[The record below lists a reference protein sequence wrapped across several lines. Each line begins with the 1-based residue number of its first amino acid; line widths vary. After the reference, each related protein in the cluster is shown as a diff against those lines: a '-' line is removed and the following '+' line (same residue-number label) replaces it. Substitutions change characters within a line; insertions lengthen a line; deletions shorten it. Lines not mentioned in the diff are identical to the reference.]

1 MRRPGKPSGAGA
13 WLLTL
18 AACAMLVTPGPVGA
32 GDTQGAVAV
41 CGADNGQP
49 ALDTTS
55 TAADPSAEY
64 IIGAQDKLSI
74 QVFEVKELSL
84 DSVTVD
90 ATGQIELP
98 LIGRLSAAGKTPL
111 QLQTEIAQ
119 RLGDRYLQSP
129 QVSVLVIDAASQ
141 KVTVEGEVRAPG
153 VFSMKGRTTL
163 MQAIAMAGGPGDNAD
178 LHKVAVIRD
187 DHGIR
192 RAAVCDYESIRRG
205 HQLDPELRGDDIVV
219 VDGSKSKTLWS
230 NALKALPFFTMFAY
244 LR

>member
-1 MRRPGKPSGAGA
+1 MRRPGKPSGVGA

-32 GDTQGAVAV
+32 GDTQSAVAV
-41 CGADNGQP
+41 CGPTNGQP
-49 ALDTTS
+49 TLDT
-55 TAADPSAEY
+55 AATDPSAEY
-64 IIGAQDKLSI
+64 VIGAQDKLSI
-74 QVFEVKELSL
+74 HVFEVKELSL
-84 DSVTVD
+84 DEVTVD
-90 ATGQIELP
+90 ATGQVELP
-98 LIGRLSAAGKTPL
+98 LIGRMSAAGKTPL
-111 QLQTEIAQ
+111 ELQTEIAQ

-129 QVSVLVIDAASQ
+129 QVSVLVLDAASQ
-141 KVTVEGEVRAPG
+141 KVTVEGEVRTPG

-205 HQLDPELRGDDIVV
+205 RQLDPELRGDDIIV
-219 VDGSKSKTLWS
+219 VDGSKSKELWS

-244 LR
+244 IR